1 MKMLKKALAVVL
13 AIVFV
18 LSLAACHPKD
28 EVAVS
33 TGDYTLTSAVYSY
46 YLTMA
51 DRSAKYTISTS
62 DSYNT
67 QDPNF
72 DLYKQT
78 IDGKSYEDY
87 VKAQALEDCYRYLTI
102 AKLADEADV
111 SLTDEE
117 EKNVIGN
124 ADYYWSYQYGPML
137 GPVLV
142 ENGVSYDTY
151 KKIMLTEALYSKY
164 FDYLYAEGGTKEVK
178 AEDIKKFFNDNYLG
192 AYVISHSYSDVK
204 DPKTE
209 EIAKDLDKYVKALK
223 DGKKF
228 ADVEAEYK
236 KDHEKND
243 STSSSSSTTS
253 SGNSSTTSS
262 GNSSTTSSD
271 NSSTTSSGNS
281 STTSSGNSS
290 TTTSSTTSSE
300 TKEDEKKPKDE
311 KINVFTKNED
321 ADTSYGIA
329 STFGKYDEI
338 AKLKNDEVALIHDED
353 AKSYYIVVKKDITE
367 DEYYLEEGTPEILRS
382 LKGDEYEDFVKETTS
397 NLDFKVSK
405 YAINQFKVKKI
416 YDGSDLYY

>member
-1 MKMLKKALAVVL
+1 MKMLKKTLAVVL

-102 AKLADEADV
+102 AKLAAESKV

-124 ADYYWSYQYGPML
+124 ADYYWAYQFGPI
-137 GPVLV
+137 LV

-192 AYVISHSYSDVK
+192 AYVISHSYSDVEE
-204 DPKTE
+204 PKTE
-209 EIAKDLDKYVKALK
+209 EIAKELDKYVQALK

-236 KDHEKND
+236 KDHEKKND

-290 TTTSSTTSSE
+290 TTSSTTSSE
-300 TKEDEKKPKDE
+300 TKEDVKKPKDE

-321 ADTSYGIA
+321 ADVSYGIA
-329 STFGKYDEI
+329 STFNKYDEI

-382 LKGDEYEDFVKETTS
+382 LKGDEYEDFVKDTTS
-397 NLDFKVSK
+397 KLDFKVSN